1 MLMDEHVCDLIR
13 AVAADELIPRF
24 RRLASSDVHDKS
36 PGEVVTVADWAAEAA
51 LSEGLLRLLPG
62 SVVVGEEASHR
73 DPTLI
78 SRINGHEY
86 TWLVDPLDGTKHF
99 AAGREPW
106 GLMVALVQHGQ
117 VEAAW
122 IHLPLTNKTA
132 WGRRGG
138 SVFLNGSPVKVP
150 NPPPI
155 ERMRGAILTRFLP
168 SELKITVEA
177 EDSLQRTDSNHQCA
191 AQRYVDLLSG
201 DEHFALYYRTLAW
214 DHAPGT
220 FLAQQAGAAV
230 HRFDG
235 SGYKPGDGGSGLL
248 VAADE
253 DSWRAL
259 HDRLLPQFP
268 VRVAP

>member
-1 MLMDEHVCDLIR
+1 MDEHVLDLIR
-13 AVAADELIPRF
+13 AVAAEELIPRF
-24 RRLASSDVHDKS
+24 RRLASSDVHEKS

-73 DPTLI
+73 DRALLAQ
-78 SRINGHEY
+78 INGHECA
-86 TWLVDPLDGTKHF
+86 WLVDPLDGTGHF

-106 GLMVALVQHGQ
+106 GLMVALVQRGQ

-122 IHLPLTNKTA
+122 IHLPLAKKTA

-138 SVFLNGSPVKVP
+138 SVFLDGAPVKVP
-150 NPPPI
+150 SPPPI
-155 ERMRGAILTRFLP
+155 EQMRGAILTRFLP
-168 SELKITVEA
+168 PELKLTVEA

-191 AQRYVDLLSG
+191 ARRYVDLLSG
-201 DEHFALYYRTLAW
+201 EEHFALYYRTLAW
-214 DHAPGT
+214 DHAPGA

-235 SGYKPGDGGSGLL
+235 SRYQPGDGGYGLL

-253 DSWRAL
+253 DSWRAI
-259 HDRLLPQFP
+259 HERLLPQVP
-268 VRVAP
+268 VSIAP